1 MVDWDDYQFNKEL
14 DIFIIDKDNV
24 KYDLIVEIVEYE
36 YNLHRHKQLVDLK
49 IISSSDYKIYP
60 INSIMR
66 LPIKSETDVNFL
78 LFAPCDKNPNREL
91 TRKGK
96 LYIKNDY

>member
-1 MVDWDDYQFNKEL
+1 MIDWNQFEFNKEL
-14 DIFIIDKDNV
+14 DIFIIDEDNV
-24 KYDLIVEIVEYE
+24 RYDLIVEIVEYE
-36 YNLHRHKQLVDLK
+36 YNLHRHPQLVNLK
-49 IISSSDYKIYP
+49 INKTSNEEIYP

-66 LPIKSETDVNFL
+66 LPIQSEVKVNFL

-96 LYIKNDY
+96 LYLNI